1 MSRSPLFDIYDP
13 DGILQQ
19 RAEFGLLPEDD
30 EDDVFGKKRKP
41 RISDLMPQEEQSG
54 LLDTLAQAGSSGLAT
69 AGYLFDTPGALFRG
83 ILAGKPLSVFGS
95 SDDRVTGR
103 ELLRQYGM
111 VGDEDT
117 WGNFGAG
124 LAAELLLDPLTY
136 ANPLSILGRGALTK
150 AAGIP
155 LKKAGLL
162 RDAALDAARGFE
174 VVPKVTPD
182 ASDLPRLTGDTVP
195 RLTGEV
201 EDVSKFTREAS
212 GVREYLRKLTPEQAF
227 REAKERLTPEE
238 YDDAMK
244 RFEAA
249 GGQMDAT
256 AAGLASVKVPWGQYD
271 ILGGEFGDT
280 VAKKLDDFG
289 EWTKRAPVIGPVTRT
304 AAAAFYPSVGYT
316 LDPDVQM
323 AKRQAFAAGTRNEER
338 FRKEM
343 MKLQRAAMEA
353 EVPEFAEI
361 GGRQVPIPDT
371 LRGFTPQLQN
381 SIADWIE
388 SPGMTI
394 DPEEG
399 ALSILGSPDIQRTSG
414 DKVADWVLENVP
426 AFTQMRDS
434 LASLGP
440 QAVESART
448 RAMKLPHWTGK
459 LSDTRFFPRQLL
471 WFDQD
476 APPVGRAAKTQKPYS
491 RGERLLATNENF
503 GRSRQMYTDLEG
515 GRRTFRE
522 LTAGPDAKALQDS
535 LLGAD
540 NLTARTIIDDW
551 FSSRG
556 RATPYRRLIDEA
568 TAAGSGVERAQRTVD
583 ALKDQLADLL
593 RSADTQ
599 HAQKGVGIFD
609 TPAFTDA
616 LRYGMGQARVSADA
630 DELINQ
636 LLRNASDTP
645 AEAVRGGTSIPLSQA
660 ADNLGFDAAQ
670 FRKLFNA
677 AKGSDIS
684 NFSIDKRM
692 ADSLGVLAKGT
703 QLGVPESA
711 MMNAVNSFTRMF
723 KAGALA
729 WPSFHSRNAF
739 SNVLASAA
747 QGNWDPASTVQGYRA
762 SKGNYAPAAA
772 ALRDAPIYRDLK
784 DDAARAQRFLEDAS
798 VGGVGL
804 GTIADDAGVPEQS
817 FAGLYPGASDEN
829 NIAAAAK
836 DLLFGQKGRKWTQFA
851 KDFATVRG
859 VGISRPA
866 KRTLNPI
873 LKAND
878 AVGGTI
884 EDMSRVGMFINLLKQ
899 GYDPGEAGD
908 MVRMALVDYSP
919 SAFTPVERDLFK
931 NAVPFYS
938 FQKGVIPSIVDN
950 ALYRPGGL
958 QGQSIRAV
966 TRAAEP
972 SGDQLTPEHL
982 RHSAA
987 IALPEGL
994 PSLLNGRPRPN
1005 LQRFIAG
1012 IDAPWEAFF
1021 NTYSPGVGATTTAA
1035 VADTVRG
1042 TGSNLLGMTSPLIK
1056 APLEYIT
1063 NRQLYSGRNLS
1074 DLYSVL
1080 ERDLGPIGRPLEQA
1094 LVNFLPFGSRLL
1106 GTYRQLTDA
1115 RLDPADRIAKTAF
1128 NTLAPVRLRDE
1139 DINRT
1144 KRLAAREMLNKMLET
1159 TPGVRTYENI
1169 TVPEDV
1175 LQSMPREQQQMYLLY
1190 KIIQSE
1196 AAKRARDKKK
1206 QQAAMDPLE
1215 LLGLVNG

>member
-1 MSRSPLFDIYDP
+1 MARSPLFDIYDP
-13 DGILQQ
+13 DGLLQQ
-19 RAEFGLLPEDD
+19 RAELGLLPEDD
-30 EDDVFGKKRKP
+30 EEEFGLPVKRKA
-41 RISDLMPQEEQSG
+41 RVSDLMPAEEQSG
-54 LLDTLAQAGSSGLAT
+54 ILNTLAQVGSSGLAT
-69 AGYLFDTPGALFRG
+69 AGYLLDTPGALVRG

-103 ELLRQYGM
+103 ELLRQYG
-111 VGDEDT
+111 VIGEEDT
-117 WGNFGAG
+117 WQNFAG
-124 LAAELLLDPLTY
+124 SFAAEALLDPLSY
-136 ANPLSILGRGALTK
+136 INPLAILGRGSLTK

-155 LKKAGLL
+155 LRKAGLL
-162 RDAALDAARGFE
+162 RDAPLDAARGFE
-174 VVPKVTPD
+174 VVPKASRA
-182 ASDLPRLTGDTVP
+182 ASDLPGLPGPTVP
-195 RLTGEV
+195 RLTGAV
-201 EDVSKFTREAS
+201 EDASKFARDPS
-212 GVREYLRKLTPEQAF
+212 GVREYLRNLTPEQAF
-227 REAKERLTPEE
+227 REARERLTPEE
-238 YDDAMK
+238 YDDALK

-249 GGQMDAT
+249 GGQMDAK
-256 AAGLASVKVPWGQYD
+256 AAGLASLKFPGMQYD
-271 ILGGEFGDT
+271 ISGGAFGD
-280 VAKKLDDFG
+280 AIASGLDSFG
-289 EWTKRAPVIGPVTRT
+289 EWTKRAPVIGPITRT

-323 AKRQAFAAGTRNEER
+323 AKRQAFAVGRRNEER

-361 GGRQVPIPDT
+361 GGQRVPIPDT

-388 SPGMTI
+388 SSGITI

-399 ALSILGSPDIQRTSG
+399 ALSLAGAPDIQRSSG

-426 AFTQMRDS
+426 AFTRMRDS

-448 RAMKLPHWTGK
+448 RAMKLPHWTGR
-459 LSDTRFFPRQLL
+459 LSDARFFPRQLL

-540 NLTARTIIDDW
+540 NLTARSIIDNW
-551 FSSRG
+551 FTSRN
-556 RATPYRRLIDEA
+556 RAAPYQRLIDEA
-568 TAAGSGVERAQRTVD
+568 TAAGSGVEQAQRTVD

-645 AEAVRGGTSIPLSQA
+645 AEAVTGGTSIPLSQA
-660 ADNLGFDAAQ
+660 ADNLGFDVAQ
-670 FRKLFNA
+670 FKKLFNE

-684 NFSIDKRM
+684 NFSIDKKM
-692 ADSLGVLAKGT
+692 VDSLGVLAKGT

-711 MMNAVNSFTRMF
+711 MMNGLNSFTRGW

-729 WPSFHSRNAF
+729 WPSFHTRNAF
-739 SNVLASAA
+739 SNILASVA

-762 SKGNYAPAAA
+762 SKGNYAPVAA
-772 ALRDAPIYRDLK
+772 ALREAPIYRDLP
-784 DDAARAQRFLEDAS
+784 DDAARIQRFLEDSA
-798 VGGVGL
+798 VGGVGM
-804 GTIADDAGVPEQS
+804 GTIADEAGVPEQA

-829 NIAAAAK
+829 SIAIAAK
-836 DLLFGQKGRKWTQFA
+836 ELLLGQKGRKWTQFA
-851 KDFATVRG
+851 KDFGTVRG

-866 KRTLNPI
+866 KRTLNPV
-873 LKAND
+873 LKLND

-884 EDMSRVGMFINLLKQ
+884 EDMSRVGMFVNLLKK
-899 GYDPGEAGD
+899 GYDPAEAGD
-908 MVRMALVDYSP
+908 MVRMALVDYSS
-919 SAFTPVERDLFK
+919 SAFTPIERDLFK
-931 NAVPFYS
+931 NVAPFYS

-950 ALYRPGGL
+950 LLYRPGGV

-972 SGDQLTPEHL
+972 SGEELTPEHL

-994 PSLLNGRPRPN
+994 PSVLNGRPAPN
-1005 LQRFIAG
+1005 LQRFVAG
-1012 IDAPWEAFF
+1012 VDAPWEAFF
-1021 NTYSPGVGATTTAA
+1021 NMFSSGVGATTTAA

-1042 TGSNLLGMTSPLIK
+1042 TGSNLLGMTNPLIK

-1080 ERDLGPIGRPLEQA
+1080 ERDLGPIGAPLEQA
-1094 LVNFLPFGSRLL
+1094 VVNFLPFGSRLL
-1106 GTYRQLTDA
+1106 GTYRQLTDN
-1115 RLDPADRIAKTAF
+1115 RLDPADRYAKAAF

-1139 DINRT
+1139 DVNRT
-1144 KRLAAREMLNKMLET
+1144 RRLAAREMLNKMLET

-1175 LQSMPREQQQMYLLY
+1175 LQSMPEEQRKMYLLY

-1196 AAKRARDKKK
+1196 AAQRARDKKK
-1206 QQAAMDPLE
+1206 QQTAIDPLQ
-1215 LLGLVNG
+1215 LLGVL